1 MSTLI
6 IGAHALTGVSAMALA
21 EGLTCGAE
29 FPLQVEIAS
38 HAPFNLSLPEA
49 KVFLRPGESRTFSI
63 QTVAS
68 LTRMISSAAQIAEL
82 NGSAKLITLSKASLE
97 PKEPGEEAGEK
108 VVVDKLEP
116 QFGDTASGAG
126 QTKAAP
132 AASKRTGSRKSGSSK

>member
-6 IGAHALTGVSAMALA
+6 IGTHALTGVSAMALA

-68 LTRMISSAAQIAEL
+68 LTRMIGSAAQIAEL

-97 PKEPGEEAGEK
+97 PKEPDEGVSAEA
-108 VVVDKLEP
+108 VVGDLES
-116 QFGDTASGAG
+116 QRGDTVSGAD